1 MTADWEMRWT
11 RTALALGVDA
21 NATERD
27 AVLTRYTEP
36 HRSYHTL
43 RHLDECF
50 ERLERVRTKA
60 QHLGELDLALW
71 YHDAVYDP
79 RASDNEARSADL
91 AVRAMARAGLPAV
104 ARDRVRALIMATRH
118 DALPPLGDAA
128 LLVDVDLG
136 ILAADPTRFDE
147 YEGEIRTEYGW
158 VPAPIFRDKRRGVLQ
173 GFTERIRIYSS
184 GAFDDD
190 EPRARVN
197 LARSIARLG

>member
-27 AVLTRYTEP
+27 AVLTRYAEP

-91 AVRAMARAGLPAV
+91 AVSAMARAGLLAV
-104 ARDRVRALIMATRH
+104 ARDRVRALIMATWH
-118 DALPPLGDAA
+118 DALPLTGDAA

-136 ILAADPTRFDE
+136 ILAAEPKRFDE
-147 YEGEIRTEYGW
+147 YEGEIRAEYAW
-158 VPAPIFRDKRRGVLQ
+158 VPGPIFRNKRRAVLR
-173 GFTERIRIYSS
+173 GFTERSRIYSS

-190 EPRARVN
+190 EPRAQVN